1 MPLSVRQSTC
11 ADCGAEYDRDTNAA
25 RNIECKSLATAR
37 GAGNYACGEK
47 GAGRSRK
54 TPVKHSGETASVR
67 QAINQVCVAMVD
79 AMVNRIP
86 AKRLWLSVLPW
97 LILALGLGLTAL
109 LWPFE
114 TWWCSEK
121 TGLILLAGGGSNLI
135 LALVIGVLT
144 TSQKRIASALAEAN
158 RNIVERR
165 RAEDAL
171 RESEARFR
179 SYFELPLV
187 GIAVTTPDRGW
198 IDINP
203 RFCEI
208 LDYSPEALRQKTWAD
223 LTYPDDLDADVEQFN
238 RVLAG
243 EINGYSLEK
252 RFVRRNGEVI
262 STEINVTCVRD
273 AAGQPRYFIA
283 LVQDI
288 TVRKQAESA
297 LNQTRLALEEAQ
309 RLARMGSWE
318 WEIATDTIT
327 WSREF
332 CRIFGWAPDQPPP
345 AYREHLQ
352 LYTAESMARLQAA
365 VERTITVGTPYQLD
379 LEAVRPDGSRRWIT
393 SHGEPRYD
401 AHHRIF
407 GLHGVGLD
415 ITDRRRMEAALRE
428 SETKFRLA
436 FDNANTGMCLVDLQG
451 RFLQVNARMC
461 VMVGYSQAELEGM
474 TVNDLTVPEDK
485 TISLEF
491 IDGATQGD
499 AHSATFE
506 KRYQHRQGHVLYVQI
521 ASSLV
526 HDGQGQ
532 PLYFISQVQDI
543 TDRKRLEAELREQA
557 IRDPLT
563 GLFNRRY
570 LDETLQ
576 REFHR
581 CQRNGKPLSAAMLDL
596 DHFKRFNDV
605 YGHEAGDS
613 VLQATGELLRRSLR
627 ADDIACRYGGEEL
640 AVILPGS
647 TPENA
652 QARLDGL
659 RQKVMEMR
667 LSCRE
672 SPLPAI
678 TVSIGVATVESD
690 ETDATTLLN
699 RADAALYQAKAQGR
713 NRVVCYA
720 DALQ

>member
-1 MPLSVRQSTC
+1 
-11 ADCGAEYDRDTNAA
+11 
-25 RNIECKSLATAR
+25 
-37 GAGNYACGEK
+37 
-47 GAGRSRK
+47 
-54 TPVKHSGETASVR
+54 
-67 QAINQVCVAMVD
+67 
-79 AMVNRIP
+79 MVNHIP
-86 AKRLWLSVLPW
+86 AGWLWLSALPW

-109 LWPFE
+109 LWQFE
-114 TWWCSEK
+114 TWWCSGK
-121 TGLILLAGGGSNLI
+121 TGLILLAGGGSSLI

-144 TSQKRIASALAEAN
+144 TSQRRIASALAEAN

-165 RAEDAL
+165 RAEEAL

-187 GIAVTTPDRGW
+187 GIAVTTPDKSW
-198 IDINP
+198 IDMNP
-203 RFCEI
+203 RLCEI
-208 LDYSPEALRQKTWAD
+208 LGYSPEALRQKTWAD
-223 LTYPDDLDADVEQFN
+223 LTYPDDLDANIEQFN

-252 RFVRRNGEVI
+252 RFVRQDGGVI
-262 STEINVTCVRD
+262 STEISVACVRA
-273 AAGQPRYFIA
+273 AAGQPRYFVA

-288 TVRKQAESA
+288 TARKQAEAA
-297 LNQTRLALEEAQ
+297 LDQTRIALEEAQ
-309 RLARMGSWE
+309 HLARMGSWE
-318 WEIATDTIT
+318 WEIATDTVT
-327 WSREF
+327 WSKELY
-332 CRIFGWAPDQPPP
+332 RIFGWDLNRPPP
-345 AYREHLQ
+345 TYREHLQ

-365 VERTITVGTPYQLD
+365 IERAIADGIPYALD
-379 LEAVRPDGSRRWIT
+379 LEAVRPDGSRRWLT
-393 SHGEPRYD
+393 SRGQPQYD
-401 AHHRIF
+401 AHHRVF
-407 GLHGVGLD
+407 GLHGIGAD

-451 RFLQVNARMC
+451 RLLQVNASMC
-461 VMVGYSQAELEGM
+461 AIVGYSQAELKGM
-474 TVNDLTVPEDK
+474 TVNDLTLPADQ

-491 IDGATQGD
+491 IDGAVHGD

-526 HDGQGQ
+526 RDGQGR

-543 TDRKRLEAELREQA
+543 TDRKRLETELREQA

-570 LDETLQ
+570 LDETLP
-576 REFHR
+576 RELHR

-596 DHFKRFNDV
+596 DHFKRLNDA
-605 YGHEAGDS
+605 YGHEAGDN
-613 VLQATGELLRRSLR
+613 VLWAIGELLRRSLR

-640 AVILPGS
+640 TLILPGL
-647 TPENA
+647 TLENA

-667 LSCRE
+667 LSYRE

-690 ETDATTLLN
+690 ETDPTTLLN
-699 RADAALYQAKAQGR
+699 RADAALYQAKARGR

-720 DALQ
+720 DTLQQ